1 MLSLSNWIDR
11 DPKHF
16 EYLHRVMGYAMLSL
30 LLVVYHYTSPETKY
44 QIYVPILLGV
54 VALILPKLSNWL
66 EFKFGYHAKR
76 NTLFAIDVVVI
87 AIMLSAVHL
96 SLVLTFTAIF
106 AILFSSINTK
116 VSFFSAM
123 LTCVFG
129 VAVFYFSN
137 IFIFGFGEYFEH
149 TSSELTVLSFLCL
162 ITYFG
167 VGIIYQ
173 SRRIR
178 YIHTKR
184 EYYYNQMNRYM
195 EFANQLSRYAPL
207 QLWQSIMKGE
217 SEAKIEYKRKKMTVF
232 FPIFKVLPSC
242 LKH

>member
-16 EYLHRVMGYAMLSL
+16 EYLHRMMGYAMLSL

-44 QIYVPILLGV
+44 QIYVPILFAS
-54 VALILPKLSNWL
+54 VALILPKLSGWL

-76 NTLFAIDVVVI
+76 NTLFAIDVIVI
-87 AIMLSAVHL
+87 AVMLSAVHL

-129 VAVFYFSN
+129 VAVSISA
-137 IFIFGFGEYFEH
+137 IF
-149 TSSELTVLSFLCL
+149 SFLVL
-162 ITYFG
+162 VSILN
-167 VGIIYQ
+167 IPQQ
-173 SRRIR
+173 S
-178 YIHTKR
+178 
-184 EYYYNQMNRYM
+184 
-195 EFANQLSRYAPL
+195 
-207 QLWQSIMKGE
+207 
-217 SEAKIEYKRKKMTVF
+217 
-232 FPIFKVLPSC
+232 
-242 LKH
+242 